1 MQRFRVIWLLNRV
14 GDSKIAEWQKIT
26 REFWHD
32 SRFEFILS
40 DLVIAEISIGDG
52 SQAANRL
59 QAVAKVP
66 VIAVL
71 SFDLAFAEQLIHQK
85 ALPHGAL
92 TDAVHIA
99 VTARRA
105 IPYLATWN
113 FTHLA
118 NVNTRSK
125 IEQIC
130 RDAVIRRPVLIL
142 HRRYWRKLMCD
153 DPGKDILEAKER
165 LTALF
170 GDLETYKEFA
180 MKRQEKR
187 MKQGVK
193 YIDLPI
199 VRVKKPEKS
208 DV

>member
-1 MQRFRVIWLLNRV
+1 MIPSYLAAPLSR
-14 GDSKIAEWQKIT
+14 DPKIAEWQRIT
-26 REFWHD
+26 REFWQD
-32 SRFEFILS
+32 TRFEFVLS
-40 DLVIAEISIGDG
+40 DYVIDEISMGDG

-71 SFDLAFAEQLIHQK
+71 SFDLAFAEQLIDQK

-118 NVNTRSK
+118 NANTRSK
-125 IEQIC
+125 IERIC
-130 RDAVIRRPVLIL
+130 RDAGYSPPRIDTPQAIV
-142 HRRYWRKLMCD
+142 
-153 DPGKDILEAKER
+153 E
-165 LTALF
+165 
-170 GDLETYKEFA
+170 ETH
-180 MKRQEKR
+180 
-187 MKQGVK
+187 V
-193 YIDLPI
+193 
-199 VRVKKPEKS
+199 
-208 DV
+208 